1 MATDETNKGFIE
13 PSTAL
18 KPHQGEEKTFL
29 YDSQNEKEQTKGR
42 KKREQRERATRQ

>member
-1 MATDETNKGFIE
+1 MATDQTNKGFIE

-29 YDSQNEKEQTKGR
+29 YDFQNEKEQMKYR
-42 KKREQRERATRQ
+42 KKRQQQERATRQ